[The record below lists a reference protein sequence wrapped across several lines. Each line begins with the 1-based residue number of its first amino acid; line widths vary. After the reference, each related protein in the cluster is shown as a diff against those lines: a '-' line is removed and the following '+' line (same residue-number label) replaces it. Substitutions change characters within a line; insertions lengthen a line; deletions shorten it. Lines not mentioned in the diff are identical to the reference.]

1 MSFRAPDQD
10 LVPESED
17 EVEKRPQAAQHQ
29 RQVLLVLVLVL
40 LLLLNCPWPAF
51 AAAGQGPPHGPD
63 DLIEVGTLGPP
74 LPELLA
80 EPKLR
85 GQAGP
90 AVTSLGSKVLWGGPG
105 THAGLPRTKV
115 SILPEG
121 STLPGAGMGVGGGG
135 ILSLKYILK
144 WQELLRT

>member
-1 MSFRAPDQD
+1 M
-10 LVPESED
+10 
-17 EVEKRPQAAQHQ
+17 
-29 RQVLLVLVLVL
+29 
-40 LLLLNCPWPAF
+40 
-51 AAAGQGPPHGPD
+51 
-63 DLIEVGTLGPP
+63 GTLGPP

-121 STLPGAGMGVGGGG
+121 SPLPGSGMGVGGV
-135 ILSLKYILK
+135 IKELPVPQFVPTLSLK
-144 WQELLRT
+144 ELFEGTGDCTLLFSTHPCLVFLGLV

>member
-1 MSFRAPDQD
+1 M
-10 LVPESED
+10 
-17 EVEKRPQAAQHQ
+17 
-29 RQVLLVLVLVL
+29 
-40 LLLLNCPWPAF
+40 
-51 AAAGQGPPHGPD
+51 
-63 DLIEVGTLGPP
+63 GTLGPP

-135 ILSLKYILK
+135 ILSLKYIIK